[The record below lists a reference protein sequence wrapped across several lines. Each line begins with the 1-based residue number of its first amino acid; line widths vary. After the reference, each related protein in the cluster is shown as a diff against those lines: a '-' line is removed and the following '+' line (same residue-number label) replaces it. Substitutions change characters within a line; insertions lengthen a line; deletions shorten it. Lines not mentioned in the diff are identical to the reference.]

1 MSDNKLSLEKRTV
14 SGKKVASLRAA
25 GLIPSVIY
33 GEKAE
38 PILAQSVYNDTEKV
52 LRAAGYHSTIDITV
66 DGKPQMV
73 IVKDIAVDPVSRKIV
88 NVEFQAV
95 SADKPV
101 EAITPIVIVGYDTSE
116 ANKLH
121 YVYTQVLEEIE
132 VKAKP
137 ADLPK
142 ELTIDASQLAKLD
155 DKLTIAEL
163 NLPAG
168 VELADKE
175 LSKDQVIASLYDPA
189 AEAAAREAEEAA
201 AREAA
206 AAGETTEAADV
217 PSDNGSKPEEAE
229 ASSDADA
236 EKKPEDK

>member
-14 SGKKVASLRAA
+14 SGKKVAKLRAD

-33 GEKAE
+33 GDGNE
-38 PILAQSVYNDTEKV
+38 PIMAQSAYNDTEKV

-66 DGKPQMV
+66 DKKPFMV

-101 EAITPIVIVGYDTSE
+101 EATTPIVIVGYETSE
-116 ANKLH
+116 ASKLH
-121 YVYTQVLEEIE
+121 YVYTQALEEID

-142 ELTIDASQLAKLD
+142 EITVDASKLADID
-155 DKLTIAEL
+155 DKLTVADLE
-163 NLPAG
+163 LPAG

-175 LSKDQVIASLYDPA
+175 MSNDQVVASLYDPA
-189 AEAAAREAEEAA
+189 VVAAQREAEEAA
-201 AREAA
+201 AKEAA

-217 PSDNGSKPEEAE
+217 PSDNGSKPEEA
-229 ASSDADA
+229 A
-236 EKKPEDK
+236 EGEGKAEESKE

>member
-14 SGKKVASLRAA
+14 SGKKVAKLRAE
-25 GLIPSVIY
+25 GFIPSVIY
-33 GEKAE
+33 GDGND
-38 PILAQSVYNDTEKV
+38 PIMVQSAYNDTEKV
-52 LRAAGYHSTIDITV
+52 LKAAGYHSTIDITI
-66 DGKPQMV
+66 DKKPLMV

-101 EAITPIVIVGYDTSE
+101 EAVTPIVITGFETSE

-121 YVYTQVLEEIE
+121 YVYTQSIEEIE

-142 ELTIDASQLAKLD
+142 ELTLDASKLANLD
-155 DKLTIAEL
+155 DKLTIADLE
-163 NLPAG
+163 LPAG

-189 AEAAAREAEEAA
+189 AVAAQREAEEAA
-201 AREAA
+201 AKEAA

-217 PSDNGSKPEEAE
+217 PSDNGSKPEEAAEGGE
-229 ASSDADA
+229 AKS
-236 EKKPEDK
+236 EE